1 MSKNNRIHAINSI
14 AERLPDAP
22 SASLPADTSMAT
34 YGEDVFGEKEIR
46 AFLPK
51 ATAAKLLATVN
62 EGKPLDPSI
71 ADDVAHAMKDW
82 ALAKGATHF
91 THWFQPLTGG
101 TAEKHDSFVEPR
113 GTAQAV
119 QAFSGKNLIG
129 GEADASSFPS
139 GGLRSTFEARGYTAW
154 DPTSPAFIKRHANGA
169 TLCIPTAFCS
179 YRGEALDS
187 KTPLLR
193 SIQALKKA
201 LHRLMD
207 HFGQPNGRVAVTL
220 GAEQEYFLI
229 DRGFYMQRPDLL
241 QTGRTVFGAAPAKH
255 QQLEDHYYGAIRP
268 RVLKFMTEVEDIL
281 WKLGIPAKTRHNEVA
296 PAQFELAP
304 VFEDLNLAVDHNML
318 IMEVLRQT
326 AERHGFECLLHE
338 KPFEGVNGSGK
349 HCNWSIAYNGRNLL
363 EPGSNPKENAIFLTV
378 LSAIIRAVDKHAD
391 LLRAMTAGAGNDHR
405 LGANEA
411 PPAIISIFLG
421 DELSAVMKA
430 IELGTP
436 SSGGTRSRASGRA
449 GARPSLQIGVDTL
462 PPLPRDTTDR
472 NRTSPFAFT
481 GNKFEF
487 RAPGSSQHGAMN
499 QMVPNTIGAESVDAI
514 SDKLDAMDGDFNV
527 NLQKLLQRL
536 IRAHKRV
543 LFSGDGYSDDWPKEA
558 AKRGLPNMPD
568 TPSAIQPL
576 RDPANQKVFSTYGV
590 LTEGE
595 LASRYE
601 IALEDYHRRIRI
613 EGSVALDIARSM
625 VRPVVADEFS
635 KLATAL
641 SVAKKDGLKTGIAGL
656 KALSIRLGAGLDD
669 LHVKCERLD
678 KALAKGDHV
687 EQIAAM
693 GDLRRTVDA
702 LEHLVDDAR
711 WPLPKY
717 REMLFIY

>member
-14 AERLPDAP
+14 AERVPDAP

-193 SIQALKKA
+193 SVQALKKA
-201 LHRLMD
+201 LRRLMA
-207 HFGQPNGRVAVTL
+207 HFGQPDGRVSVTL

-378 LSAIIRAVDKHAD
+378 LSAIIRAIDKHAD
-391 LLRAMTAGAGNDHR
+391 ILRAMTAGAGNDHR

-411 PPAIISIFLG
+411 PPAIISVFLG
-421 DELSAVMKA
+421 DELNAVMKS
-430 IELGTP
+430 IETGT
-436 SSGGTRSRASGRA
+436 SASAAGRTK
-449 GARPSLQIGVDTL
+449 LKVGVDTL

-487 RAPGSSQHGAMN
+487 RAPGSSQNCAMN
-499 QMVPNTIGAESVDAI
+499 QMVLNTIVAESVDAI
-514 SDKLDAMDGDFNV
+514 SDKLDAMPGDFNA

-543 LFSGDGYSDDWPKEA
+543 LFSGDGYSVDWPKEA
-558 AKRGLPNMPD
+558 ARRGLPNLPD
-568 TPSAIQPL
+568 TRSAIQPL
-576 RDPANQKVFSTYGV
+576 RDPANQKVFAAYGV

-656 KALSIRLGAGLDD
+656 KALS
-669 LHVKCERLD
+669 ERLD
-678 KALAKGDHV
+678 KALTKGKHED
-687 EQIAAM
+687 QIDAM
-693 GDLRRTVDA
+693 RDLRHTVDA

>member
-1 MSKNNRIHAINSI
+1 MNSNNRIHAINAVAALLPESP
-14 AERLPDAP
+14 AETIRPDD
-22 SASLPADTSMAT
+22 SLKT
-34 YGEDVFGEKEIR
+34 YGMDVFGGRTIGKY
-46 AFLPK
+46 LSK
-51 ATAAKLLATVN
+51 STAAKLLAVARDH
-62 EGKPLDPSI
+62 KPLDASI
-71 ADDVAHAMKDW
+71 ADEVADGMKRWAVAM
-82 ALAKGATHF
+82 GATHS

-101 TAEKHDSFVEPR
+101 TAEKHDSFLEPA
-113 GTAQAV
+113 GTAQV
-119 QAFSGKNLIG
+119 IQSVSGKNLIG

-154 DPTSPAFIKRHANGA
+154 DPTSPAFIKRHSNGA

-179 YRGEALDS
+179 YTGEALDS

-193 SIQALKKA
+193 SVQALSKA
-201 LHRLMD
+201 LKRLMA
-207 HFGQPNGRVAVTL
+207 HFGQKDASVSVTL

-229 DRGFYMQRPDLL
+229 DRGFCMQRPDLL

-255 QQLEDHYYGAIRP
+255 QQLDDHYYGAIRP
-268 RVLKFMTEVEDIL
+268 RILKFMTEVESQL

-318 IMEVLRQT
+318 IMEVLRRT
-326 AERHGFECLLHE
+326 AERNGFECLLHE
-338 KPFEGVNGSGK
+338 KPFKGVNGSGK
-349 HCNWSIAYNGRNLL
+349 HCNWSIAYGGRNLL
-363 EPGSNPKENAIFLTV
+363 EPGRNPKENAIFLTV
-378 LSAIIRAVDKHAD
+378 LLAVIRAIDLHAD
-391 LLRAMTAGAGNDHR
+391 MLRASTAGAGNDHR

-411 PPAIISIFLG
+411 PPAILSIFLG
-421 DELSAVMKA
+421 DELNAVMKS
-430 IELGTP
+430 IETGT
-436 SSGGTRSRASGRA
+436 SWASRGRTK
-449 GARPSLQIGVDTL
+449 LKIGVDTL

-487 RAPGSSQHGAMN
+487 RAPGSSHNCAQN
-499 QMVPNTIGAESVDAI
+499 QMVLNTIVAESLDAL
-514 SDKLDAMDGDFNV
+514 SGKLDAMPGDFNT

-543 LFSGDGYSDDWPKEA
+543 LFAGDGYSEEWPAEA
-558 AKRGLPNMPD
+558 ARRGLPNLAD
-568 TPSAIQPL
+568 TMSAIAPL
-576 RDPANQKVFSTYGV
+576 KDPANQELFARYGV
-590 LTEGE
+590 LTPQEME
-595 LASRYE
+595 SRWE
-601 IALEDYHRRIRI
+601 IAMEDYHRRIRI
-613 EGSVALDIARSM
+613 EGSIALEIARSM

-641 SVAKKDGLKTGIAGL
+641 AVADKDGFKVGRKGL
-656 KALSIRLGAGLDD
+656 KALALKLGAGLDD

-678 KALAKGDHV
+678 KALAKGCHQT
-687 EQIAAM
+687 QIEAM
-693 GDLRRTVDA
+693 DALRRTVDA
-702 LEHLVDDAR
+702 LEYLVDDSR